1 MKAHLL
7 YRDRDFDRLPAAL
20 SLTPH
25 RGWDNRAPLWPQE
38 DAVRQDLE
46 LDTLFHAMACGD
58 RFLYYAAQE
67 TILSGLQNDAA
78 TIQYRQAV
86 LQDCLRQPAIV
97 KSMYDIAVEV
107 IENKNRQWWGVT
119 GRSPGSLLYGSV
131 QLLTLFADAL
141 AKLRRIADEH
151 ATAFASEGFTTL
163 LAMLRAELSDDY
175 LATIKTRLKEL
186 KFSHGVFMS
195 ASLGP
200 GNQSADFVLRQP
212 ASRKPWLA
220 RVFGRRAPAYSFRLD
235 PRDEAGARAL
245 GELRDRGINLV
256 ANAAAQSA
264 DHILSFFVMLR
275 AELAFYLGCVNLHRE
290 LERRGV
296 PICFPVP
303 APPGACRHS
312 CVGLRD
318 VCLALSMDQ
327 PVVGNDLAADGKKL
341 VVITGANKGGK
352 STFLRAVGLAQL
364 MMQAGMFVAAESFTA
379 DLCRSLFTH
388 YKREEDTTMK
398 SGKFDEELKRMS
410 DIVEA
415 LTPDALLLFNESFAA
430 TNEREGSEIA
440 RQIVRALLETRVKIF
455 FVTHQYGFA
464 HGLNGDKTDRILF
477 LRAERQPDGT
487 RTYKLLP
494 GEPLETSFGA
504 DLYEK
509 IFGHNAVPMSRP
521 TAHE

>member
-1 MKAHLL
+1 MNVHLL

-20 SLTPH
+20 SLMPH
-25 RGWDNRAPLWPQE
+25 RGWENRTPLWPHE

-46 LDTLFHAMACGD
+46 LDTLFNAMAGDD
-58 RFLYYAAQE
+58 RFLFYAAQE
-67 TILSGLQNDAA
+67 VVLSGLQNDVD
-78 TIQYRQAV
+78 TIRYRQAV

-97 KSMYDIAVEV
+97 RAIYDIAVEV

-131 QLLTLFADAL
+131 QLLNLFADAL
-141 AKLRRIADEH
+141 GKLRRIADEH
-151 ATAFASEGFTTL
+151 AGKFTSEGFTTL
-163 LAMLRAELSDDY
+163 LAMLRAELSDEY

-186 KFSHGVFMS
+186 KFSHGVLMS

-200 GNQSADFVLRQP
+200 GNQSANFVLHQP
-212 ASRKPWLA
+212 AGHKSWLT
-220 RVFGRRAPAYSFRLD
+220 RVFGRRSPAYSFRLD

-264 DHILSFFVMLR
+264 DHILSFFVRLR
-275 AELAFYLGCVNLHRE
+275 AELAFYLGAVNLYQR
-290 LERRGV
+290 LGSLGV
-296 PICFPVP
+296 PVCFPEP
-303 APPGACRHS
+303 APAGVNRHTCR
-312 CVGLRD
+312 GLRD
-318 VCLALSMDQ
+318 VCLALSMGR
-327 PVVGNDLAADGKKL
+327 PVVGNELQADGKKL
-341 VVITGANKGGK
+341 VIITGANKGGK
-352 STFLRAVGLAQL
+352 SSFLRAVGLAQL
-364 MMQAGMFVAAESFTA
+364 MMQAGMFIAAESFTA

-388 YKREEDTTMK
+388 YKREEDVKMK

-410 DIVEA
+410 EIADVLA
-415 LTPDALLLFNESFAA
+415 PDALLLFNESFAA
-430 TNEREGSEIA
+430 TNEREGAEIA

-464 HGLNGDKTDRILF
+464 HGLNGDHAGRVLF
-477 LRAERQPDGT
+477 LRAERLADGT

-504 DLYEK
+504 DLYETIVVK
-509 IFGHNAVPMSRP
+509 HDVHAPEYQS
-521 TAHE
+521 T